1 MIRFLQRDSRV
12 VKAFFVVIIGMA
24 SVSMV
29 VYLIPGLTGQS
40 ATAADTYAVIYPHW
54 YSKLLSS
61 GATVSQQQVEKAAR
75 AQLAQQRYP
84 DNPVILNMFEQRV
97 GQQLVQQQVLLEE
110 ADKLGINA
118 TKDDVRQYLQTGSA
132 GQVLFP
138 SGKFIGD
145 DQYASLVA
153 TRFNMSVP
161 EFEEDVRH
169 DITIRR
175 LQALITSGVSVGDKD
190 VRDAYR
196 KNNIKIKF
204 DYAVISSDDLRK
216 TINPGDSDLQAF
228 FKKNA
233 ARYATAVPEERKI
246 TYFAFTP
253 SDIPGG
259 VPQPSQQE
267 IQAYFNTHK
276 SEYSTPD
283 QARSR
288 HILIKVD
295 AGADAKTDAAAKAK
309 AEDLLKQ
316 IKGGADFADLARKN
330 SDDPGSKDSGGELP
344 FAQRGTM
351 VPEFDKAIFSQ
362 KIGDTEI
369 VKSQFGYHI
378 VQVEERKPAHQEDIS
393 EVLPTIQATLIRQK
407 SAAGEENYANALAAE
422 AAKTGLEKTAAAH
435 HLEVVT
441 TPLVGKQGVISA
453 LPDGSQ
459 MLAHAF
465 EAKQG
470 DPPASA
476 PTGEGYA
483 IFQVTGIQ
491 PAHAPAF
498 ADWKDHILD
507 DYRSDM
513 LPGLLSA
520 KTQQLA
526 DKAKAENDLAKAA
539 KEMGA
544 TVKTS
549 DLVGPDGQVP
559 DLGQVQQVAP
569 QLLDLAVGA
578 ISGPIDA
585 ERNGV
590 VAKILQKQ
598 EPTPD
603 EINKNFDQ
611 TRDQMVEQRR
621 SEAFNVFLS
630 GIMADYKK
638 HKRIQLNAKAQQGPQ
653 IPGGNGL

>member
-24 SVSMV
+24 SISMV
-29 VYLIPGLTGQS
+29 VYLIPGLTGQG
-40 ATAADTYAVIYPHW
+40 AAAADTYAVVYPHW

-267 IQAYFNTHK
+267 TQAYFNTHK

-378 VQVEERKPAHQEDIS
+378 VQVEERQTAHPQAIN
-393 EVLPTIQATLIRQK
+393 EVLPTIQATLIR
-407 SAAGEENYANALAAE
+407 ENTAKAEDSYAKALTAE
-422 AAKTGLEKTAAAH
+422 AVKTGLDKTAAAH
-435 HLEVVT
+435 RLNLVT
-441 TPLVGKQGVISA
+441 TPPTGQRGVISA

-459 MLAHAF
+459 LLAKAF
-465 EAKQG
+465 QAKQG
-470 DPPASA
+470 DPAQYA

-483 IFQVTGIQ
+483 IFQVAGIS
-491 PAHAPAF
+491 PAHAPTF
-498 ADWKDHILD
+498 ADWKSHVLD
-507 DYRSDM
+507 DYRDQQ
-513 LPGLLSA
+513 LAALLSQ
-520 KTQQLA
+520 KTKELA
-526 DKAKAENDLAKAA
+526 DKAKAGNDLAKAA
-539 KEMGA
+539 KEVGA

-549 DLVGPDGQVP
+549 DLVGATGQVP
-559 DLGQVQQVAP
+559 DLGQLEQVAP
-569 QLLDLAVGA
+569 QLLDMKVGD
-578 ISGPIDA
+578 ISGPISTA
-585 ERNGV
+585 RTGV
-590 VAKILQKQ
+590 VAKIVDKQ
-598 EPTPD
+598 EPTAD
-603 EINKNFDQ
+603 EIAKNLDQ
-611 TRDQMVEQRR
+611 ARDQMLEQRR
-621 SEAFNVFLS
+621 NDAFGVFMS
-630 GIMADYKK
+630 SVMDSYKK
-638 HKRIQLNAKAQQGPQ
+638 SKRIQINAKEKTPEV
-653 IPGGNGL
+653 PGL